1 MTKKKYYF
9 NIINLNLL
17 ILYINIFGIS
27 FSFPFINLQSEQL
40 NNGNF
45 LMVHQYGI
53 DICNEDLSQKIRTE
67 IIFSED
73 EQISNSQQMKDV
85 IIKKFDDG
93 YLVCLIN
100 KNIYI
105 FNSAGQFLNKKENI
119 NNGKTVDYYTISIHD
134 NYHFYIGYMAQSV
147 LNIFYYEFNH
157 DSNEIKIK
165 AESGDLTNSEGWW
178 LWTTEYTFQN
188 NGFDCHIINDISKGE
203 ALACFFITSNS
214 NIYYWNIE
222 FLYVNGN
229 SIEQQTSYSSIRKEM
244 SQNCPLFKVEVNS
257 DKTKALICGFN
268 GYSDFCFYYYTSQ
281 TDLELNYITPGGSSC
296 SILY

>member
-1 MTKKKYYF
+1 
-9 NIINLNLL
+9 
-17 ILYINIFGIS
+17 
-27 FSFPFINLQSEQL
+27 
-40 NNGNF
+40 
-45 LMVHQYGI
+45 MVHQYGI

-105 FNSAGQFLNKKENI
+105 FNSAGQYLNKKEDI

-147 LNIFYYEFNH
+147 LNIFYYEYNH
-157 DSNEIKIK
+157 DSNEITLK

-178 LWTTEYTFQN
+178 L
-188 NGFDCHIINDISKGE
+188 
-203 ALACFFITSNS
+203 
-214 NIYYWNIE
+214 
-222 FLYVNGN
+222 
-229 SIEQQTSYSSIRKEM
+229 
-244 SQNCPLFKVEVNS
+244 
-257 DKTKALICGFN
+257 
-268 GYSDFCFYYYTSQ
+268 
-281 TDLELNYITPGGSSC
+281 
-296 SILY
+296 

>member
-100 KNIYI
+100 KNISY
-105 FNSAGQFLNKKENI
+105 
-119 NNGKTVDYYTISIHD
+119 
-134 NYHFYIGYMAQSV
+134 
-147 LNIFYYEFNH
+147 
-157 DSNEIKIK
+157 
-165 AESGDLTNSEGWW
+165 
-178 LWTTEYTFQN
+178 
-188 NGFDCHIINDISKGE
+188 
-203 ALACFFITSNS
+203 FF
-214 NIYYWNIE
+214 
-222 FLYVNGN
+222 
-229 SIEQQTSYSSIRKEM
+229 
-244 SQNCPLFKVEVNS
+244 
-257 DKTKALICGFN
+257 
-268 GYSDFCFYYYTSQ
+268 
-281 TDLELNYITPGGSSC
+281 
-296 SILY
+296 